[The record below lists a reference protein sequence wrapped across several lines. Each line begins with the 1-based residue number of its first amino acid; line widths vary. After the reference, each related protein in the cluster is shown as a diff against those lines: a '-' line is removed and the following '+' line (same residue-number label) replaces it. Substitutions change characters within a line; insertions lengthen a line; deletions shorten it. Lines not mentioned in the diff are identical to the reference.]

1 MKEAN
6 CDHHEGKLT
15 TLKWFLLAIAVSTT
29 ILLVT
34 TSPQFRFWFDNLVA
48 QKSSKLA
55 APYRYPFS
63 QSLTST
69 TNTANLVQQEIAFY
83 QERVRQDPQ
92 GGLNLA
98 SLARAYLKMARA
110 TGEGSWYLLAEQTA
124 GRSLA
129 NLPFN
134 NEGAV
139 LVLARVAEARH
150 DFAEAIRNAQI
161 VLQSQPHNED
171 ALAIMVTSQLAIGKV
186 TQANDAANTLV
197 ERIPTLGSLTLQAL
211 VKIAQGQDQEAIQAF
226 HSALATE
233 EVGETSSS
241 AWVRTLLGRFYF
253 QRGQLTLAEELYQEA
268 LRISPRYSFALVQ
281 LGELKTRQGEYKAAE
296 KYYDQVIAYSRESA
310 TVFDHVVARS
320 KARLM
325 QLQGKQSEAIALWQ
339 QAEDL
344 LRQENANG
352 HASGSFG
359 HRRELAQLLLER
371 GLTKDVPEALSLMQ
385 TEVTQ
390 RRDPQTLDTYAWAL
404 ARSERWHQAQNV
416 IQEALKSG
424 VREAGL
430 FNRAGEIEKALG
442 NQAQAI
448 AYFQLAQETDPTIA
462 EVRVQGK
469 R

>member
-1 MKEAN
+1 MKEDKCGYTA
-6 CDHHEGKLT
+6 KLNH
-15 TLKWFLLAIAVSTT
+15 LKWFWLLMIAILMTGIVLVT
-29 ILLVT
+29 ILPKRL
-34 TSPQFRFWFDNLVA
+34 WFGITQHN
-48 QKSSKLA
+48 SKLA
-55 APYRYPFS
+55 DPYRYPFE
-63 QSLTST
+63 QSLARDTKNT
-69 TNTANLVQQEIAFY
+69 TNLVQQEIAFY

-92 GGLNLA
+92 GGLNLT
-98 SLARAYLKMARA
+98 SLARAYLKMGRA

-150 DFAEAIRNAQI
+150 DFAEAIRIAQE

-186 TQANDAANTLV
+186 SQANDAADTLV
-197 ERIPTLGSLTLQAL
+197 AQIPTLGSLTLQAL
-211 VKIAQGQDQEAIQAF
+211 VKVAQGQDREAIQAF
-226 HSALATE
+226 HAALAAE
-233 EVGETSSS
+233 EPGETSSS
-241 AWVRTLLGRFYF
+241 AWVRTLLGRFYL

-268 LRISPRYSFALVQ
+268 LRISPGYSFALVQ

-296 KYYDQVIAYSRESA
+296 RYYDQVIAYSRESA

-325 QLQGKQSEAIALWQ
+325 QLQGKQQDAIALWQ
-339 QAEDL
+339 QAEEL

-359 HRRELAQLLLER
+359 HRRELALLLLER

-404 ARSERWHQAQNV
+404 ARFERWHEAQKV

-430 FNRAGEIEKALG
+430 FDRAGEIEKALG

-462 EVRVQGK
+462 EEAEQE
-469 R
+469 